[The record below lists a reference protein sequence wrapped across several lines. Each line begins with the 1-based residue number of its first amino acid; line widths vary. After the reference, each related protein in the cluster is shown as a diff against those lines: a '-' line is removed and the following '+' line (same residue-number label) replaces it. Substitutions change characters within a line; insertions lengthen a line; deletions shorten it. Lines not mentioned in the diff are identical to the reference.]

1 MNFFRWI
8 ASFVLFLQLPVP
20 LYWFVV
26 HPQINF
32 WRRHR
37 TAVYFAGLLVSWPV
51 VTAGLIIFRR
61 ELLLSGTA
69 PFWRVVLGFLL
80 VAFEIWIFWRS
91 QRDLGI
97 ARFVGETELSGGGE
111 IVSRGIYARIR
122 NPRYVG
128 SFLAILGACF
138 LAGTGML
145 WIVASVWAVLMLAVI
160 AMEEREMRARFGQS
174 YVDYCGR
181 VPRFLPF

>member
-1 MNFFRWI
+1 VV
-8 ASFVLFLQLPVP
+8 AALVLFLQLPVP

-37 TAVYFAGLLVSWPV
+37 TAVYFAGVLLSWPV
-51 VTAGLIIFRR
+51 VTAGLIVFRP
-61 ELLLSGTA
+61 ELFLSGMA
-69 PFWRVVLGFLL
+69 PSWRIVLGFLL
-80 VAFEIWIFWRS
+80 IVFEVWIFLAS

-97 ARFVGETELSGGGE
+97 ARFVGATELSGGGE
-111 IVSRGIYARIR
+111 VVSRGIYARIR

-128 SFLAILGACF
+128 SFIAILGACF
-138 LAGTGML
+138 LAGTRML
-145 WIVASVWAVLMLAVI
+145 WFVALVWATLMLAVI

-174 YVDYCGR
+174 YLEYCRR